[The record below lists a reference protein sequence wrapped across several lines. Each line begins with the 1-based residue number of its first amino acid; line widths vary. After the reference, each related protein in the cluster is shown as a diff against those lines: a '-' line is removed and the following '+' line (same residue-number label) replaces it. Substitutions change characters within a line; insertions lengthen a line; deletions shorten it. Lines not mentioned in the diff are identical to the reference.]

1 MKMKEYDGKA
11 DKEILDGI
19 QRLIDYACK
28 ADEKREIIVLAPSLG
43 SPKKMRVYAYG
54 GQIGAIPINPY
65 KEASLMNKN
74 YLDYLPKDSKKW
86 ETLKEI
92 LDSSKTQVFQ
102 TLLSDKYLD
111 LAMEACKSRFT
122 NKRGDFEERVIET
135 RLMKKYLGNTDY
147 WIPFDIEFSFP
158 HDWMDEGNERGTSDI
173 ILYNKKDN
181 IFYLIELKYN
191 NKHCTRKSGLLDHYN
206 KVMKIIKESRDKL
219 VDEFYIKLECLC
231 KYQII
236 NSEAWKEALGSP
248 NKEKVTLKFGYFFI
262 GGNVE
267 KYKRYVEK
275 ELGGTDKNCSFL
287 YSPDID
293 SDILKNCQ
301 MLSYDEFMKYKEEV

>member
-1 MKMKEYDGKA
+1 
-11 DKEILDGI
+11 
-19 QRLIDYACK
+19 
-28 ADEKREIIVLAPSLG
+28 
-43 SPKKMRVYAYG
+43 
-54 GQIGAIPINPY
+54 
-65 KEASLMNKN
+65 
-74 YLDYLPKDSKKW
+74 
-86 ETLKEI
+86 
-92 LDSSKTQVFQ
+92 
-102 TLLSDKYLD
+102 
-111 LAMEACKSRFT
+111 
-122 NKRGDFEERVIET
+122 
-135 RLMKKYLGNTDY
+135 MKKYLGNTDY

-267 KYKRYVEK
+267 KYKRYVER